1 MMMKNKL
8 FLVTCFVGL
17 IFATLIIYSSYS
29 ENLVLVANGVV
40 NVYESVD
47 VAMAPLPQEPIA
59 KLMPQNR
66 AEVIKTVDVK
76 HYLIYKV
83 RLSDGRVGFVNDG
96 DYILLQEP

>member
-1 MMMKNKL
+1 MMKNKL
-8 FLVTCFVGL
+8 FIVICFVCL
-17 IFATLIIYSSYS
+17 IFSTLIIYSFYS
-29 ENLVLVANGVV
+29 ENLILVANGVV

-59 KLMPQNR
+59 KLVPQNR

-83 RLSDGRVGFVNDG
+83 RLSDGLVGFVTDG
-96 DYILLQEP
+96 YYIVLQEP